1 MIRCLPDRRYATYSV
16 VFELLTMPTHRNEP
30 PNASQSDAKD
40 ASNVGGE
47 RPLLVL
53 KVGTSTILDDNGVV
67 GFSLSNLGRLV
78 DAVCHIKA
86 RGYQVILISS
96 GAVGAGC
103 LHLKLKCRPNSV
115 QGKQAASAV
124 GQCRMMRLYDDL
136 FALRDTKIGQLILT
150 RTDLL
155 DRTRFVNFKNT
166 LRELLKWDV
175 VPIINEND
183 SLATAQLKFGDND
196 TLAAYVAVSLEADWL
211 FLLTDV
217 DCLFTSNPR
226 TNPDARPIS
235 YVGLVDD
242 VFRLLKED
250 SENNMGSSWGSGGM
264 HTKIVAAKL
273 AAATGI
279 PTALCNGQHPER
291 VLDIVEFVNK
301 HCSGTECDWPVL
313 LRRWTGQDYCSNITH
328 VHVGCDPS
336 PVDRPTHLDPS
347 TAGTTTATASESSLD
362 SVSQQSLPVYRPST
376 QKDGSPRIPT
386 PGFVAM
392 PSLQEMP
399 FLGTIFAAKE
409 RAQKLHDRRR
419 WVLSLPVHGR
429 LYVDKGAAD
438 AIVNGKKSLL
448 AVGIRR
454 VVGQFGA
461 GEAVSLCLDS
471 MDSTSKSTVPEIDH
485 ENLRAKDTDDTDI
498 TEFARCIV
506 RFGSDEIAKII
517 GKHSDQFKGI
527 LGSDCSEEEVA
538 HRNTII
544 FVNPC
549 VVYGCAGACA
559 DKAHATTAEVAA

>member
-1 MIRCLPDRRYATYSV
+1 MSTNRRNATSSV
-16 VFELLTMPTHRNEP
+16 TIVAMHSSDQRRAASPSP
-30 PNASQSDAKD
+30 PAKD

-53 KVGTSTILDDNGVV
+53 KVGTSTILDDGESV

-103 LHLKLKCRPNSV
+103 LHLKLKTRPSSV

-328 VHVGCDPS
+328 VHVGCDPAEHQYRS
-336 PVDRPTHLDPS
+336 HLDP
-347 TAGTTTATASESSLD
+347 AAAVGTTTAASESSLE
-362 SVSQQSLPVYRPST
+362 SISQQSLPRQS
-376 QKDGSPRIPT
+376 QKEGSPRVPT

-392 PSLQEMP
+392 PSLSEMP

-409 RAQKLHDRRR
+409 RTQKLHDRRR

-461 GEAVSLCLDS
+461 GEAVSVCLDS
-471 MDSTSKSTVPEIDH
+471 MEKDAAPEIDH
-485 ENLRAKDTDDTDI
+485 ENLRAKDADDTDI

-559 DKAHATTAEVAA
+559 DKAHVSNTVSTVEV